1 MLDVIRVVIHRLRNG
16 KNPFLPDRNH
26 IHHKF
31 IALGMSQRKAMV
43 SIVIMAALLHWEIV
57 FDSLPFRNK
66 LVSVGC
72 GCLDGDSLLHN
83 YENQAKT

>member
-1 MLDVIRVVIHRLRNG
+1 LKKQKVQEWKL
-16 KNPFLPDRNH
+16 F
-26 IHHKF
+26 
-31 IALGMSQRKAMV
+31 
-43 SIVIMAALLHWEIV
+43 

-83 YENQAKT
+83 YENQPKT